1 MNVYIASFMLLLF
14 NAVGVNTPAAAMATE
29 TSGNEAASEVE
40 LSTSADWDDAAR
52 AFILSE
58 QPFIDA
64 VNGERDTKPIWA
76 VLPIAST
83 IGDKLEHEEGAP

>member
-29 TSGNEAASEVE
+29 TAGNEAASEAE
-40 LSTSADWDDAAR
+40 LSKSADWDDATR
-52 AFILSE
+52 ALIFSE
-58 QPFIDA
+58 QPFVAA
-64 VNGERDTKPIWA
+64 VNGVRDTNLIWT

-83 IGDKLEHEEGAP
+83 TGDKLEHEEGAP